1 MRLRWSSAEAE
12 AEAKELLAASG
23 MYRYAHYM
31 AACLHRNG
39 RLNRHHMNG
48 KEKDP
53 AKETK
58 NERTHACVCMH
69 EFVYVCLYVRG

>member
-1 MRLRWSSAEAE
+1 MGCAFDGPQQKQKQKP
-12 AEAKELLAASG
+12 KELLAASG

-53 AKETK
+53 SERSK
-58 NERTHACVCMH
+58 ERTNPCMR
-69 EFVYVCLYVRG
+69 VYA